1 MSQPWFTL
9 SRAELDRHTSPCVS
23 KEKQE
28 TKARLIEHRR
38 LDHSAM
44 QHRPGPPQLALT
56 SRHPAKD
63 GSMAAPSLSSPDS
76 SDYPRPLALSGTTD
90 AETATR
96 MSAAN
101 PDYPR
106 PLTDRLE
113 DVVETWAQS
122 HYELVTLAAG
132 FADSPEWILTGSPT
146 AAHWLAAIADV
157 EPCTAREWIRIG
169 RLLQNLPAT
178 ADAFKTRQISYSK
191 VRTLTRLATPE
202 NEHELLHIATTTT
215 AANLGRALAAWLHR
229 NTEPEDLAEYHH
241 QQRSARWRTE
251 PDGMTT
257 FTLRLPPLLAGILIS
272 VLTTWIM
279 TTRPKPDTSGEWP
292 SVAQQ
297 HTDAIEALLT
307 EGPGSVDTEVVV
319 HVRGDGN
326 TLDDGTPIP
335 DSVVADLIPES
346 FISALIHDSAGNPID
361 ATNRHRHPTR
371 RQRRLVKERD
381 RVCVDCG
388 RGELLEY
395 DHVPAHQHTGRT
407 LTTEVKLRCAPC
419 HQQRHAPG
427 VL

>member
-1 MSQPWFTL
+1 
-9 SRAELDRHTSPCVS
+9 
-23 KEKQE
+23 
-28 TKARLIEHRR
+28 
-38 LDHSAM
+38 
-44 QHRPGPPQLALT
+44 
-56 SRHPAKD
+56 
-63 GSMAAPSLSSPDS
+63 MAAPSLSSPDS

-90 AETATR
+90 AETANR
-96 MSAAN
+96 MSSAN
-101 PDYPR
+101 PDYQR

-146 AAHWLAAIADV
+146 AAHWLAAIAGV

-202 NEHELLHIATTTT
+202 NKHELLHIATTTT

-229 NTEPEDLAEYHH
+229 NTEPEDLTEYHH

-371 RQRRLVKERD
+371 RQRRLVKE
-381 RVCVDCG
+381 
-388 RGELLEY
+388 
-395 DHVPAHQHTGRT
+395 
-407 LTTEVKLRCAPC
+407 
-419 HQQRHAPG
+419 
-427 VL
+427 